1 MAPSSSLSKHRH
13 AVPEKPSAA
22 AAAAGR
28 PRTSSVSVRGGGG
41 CSGRRK
47 TVRRCNEGHR
57 RQRRDVRQRAVA
69 DDVPHAPF
77 AAGSGHLRQWS
88 KDSWRQKEALQQ
100 PEWPNEQKLNEACDI
115 ITRMPPLV
123 FAGECRNLQAKLA
136 DAAVGK
142 AFLLQGGDCAESFD
156 DFSANHIRDTYRVM
170 LQMAA
175 VLQYGA
181 GKPVIKIGRMAGQF
195 AKPRSS
201 GMEEK
206 DGVSLPSYR
215 GDIINSPA
223 FTPEA
228 RIPDP
233 MRLVQAYHQSA
244 ATLNLIRA
252 LSSGG
257 YAAIERVSQWNLD
270 FMEHSEQG
278 ESFQRV
284 AKLVD
289 DAIVFTKSCG
299 VDVSTAFNT
308 VDFYT
313 SHEALLLHYEESL
326 TREDSTTGLMYDCSA
341 HMVWCGERTRQL
353 DGAHVEFLRGVGNP
367 IGIKISNKIPP
378 SDLVSLI
385 STVNPDNTPG
395 RITIII
401 RMGAK
406 NVHEHLPTLVRTVK
420 EAGLVVT
427 WVSDPMHGNTESM
440 GGYKTRRYE
449 NIRDEIMAF
458 MDVHEAEG
466 TIPGGIH
473 LEMTGEDVTECVG
486 GGAQISEQDLSSRY
500 HTHCDPRL
508 NAAQSLEI
516 AFMVSERLAKLR
528 NEYCH
533 GDDCATSL

>member
-1 MAPSSSLSKHRH
+1 MGMGRRMA
-13 AVPEKPSAA
+13 
-22 AAAAGR
+22 
-28 PRTSSVSVRGGGG
+28 SVGGGVRRGGGG
-41 CSGRRK
+41 GIRGRRCGSNGGGG
-47 TVRRCNEGHR
+47 VRSR
-57 RQRRDVRQRAVA
+57 VKI
-69 DDVPHAPF
+69 
-77 AAGSGHLRQWS
+77 GSGAESEGVKTRAIGDRLPPPPVPFSPESLHLGEWS
-88 KDSWRQKEALQQ
+88 KDSWRRKEVLQQ
-100 PEWPNEQKLNEACDI
+100 PEWPCEERLNEACGI
-115 ITRMPPLV
+115 ISRMPPLV
-123 FAGECRNLQAKLA
+123 FAGECRNLQARLA
-136 DAAVGK
+136 DAAEGR

-156 DFSANHIRDTYRVM
+156 DFSANHIRDTYRVL

-181 GKPVIKIGRMAGQF
+181 GKPIVKIGRMAGQF

-215 GDIINSPA
+215 GDIINSPE
-223 FTPEA
+223 FTEEA

-244 ATLNLIRA
+244 ATLNLLRA
-252 LSSGG
+252 FSMGG
-257 YAAIERVSQWNLD
+257 YASIDRVAEWNLD
-270 FMEHSEQG
+270 FMDNSEQG
-278 ESFQRV
+278 ERFKQV

-289 DAIVFTKSCG
+289 DAIVFVKSCG
-299 VDVSTAFNT
+299 AEFKEAFSTT
-308 VDFYT
+308 DFYT

-353 DGAHVEFLRGVGNP
+353 DGAHVEFLRGVANP

-385 STVNPDNTPG
+385 SSVNPDNIPG

-401 RMGAK
+401 RMGAN
-406 NVHEHLPTLVRTVK
+406 NVHEYLPTLVRTVK
-420 EAGLVVT
+420 ESGLVVT

-486 GGAQISEQDLSSRY
+486 GGAQIREQDLSSRY

-528 NEYCH
+528 ND
-533 GDDCATSL
+533 GKI